1 MLSFASGALLLL
13 SGCGSDSTSTGGTAP
28 VAKATAFYV
37 DSAIEGV
44 TVECSASSSVTKSD
58 GAFSFEAGSE
68 CQFKVGSVL
77 LRTEGGL
84 TEGKIVFEDNVRTAQ
99 FLQTLDVDGNPE
111 NGITILTE
119 TADVL
124 VEMGMNAV
132 PQSDAVLAEVEE
144 AMDLAEIGYHGRY
157 KTSVEAKAHM
167 EASYEIYFGQPL
179 YPDVP
184 DAPDRP
190 NLPDTPNVP
199 DAPDT
204 PNVPDRP
211 EIPRI

>member
-1 MLSFASGALLLL
+1 MNKNKIMLSFVSGALLLL
-13 SGCGSDSTSTGGTAP
+13 NGCGSDSTSTGGTTPIANNP
-28 VAKATAFYV
+28 TAFYV

-58 GAFSFEAGSE
+58 GAFSYEAGAE
-68 CQFKVGSVL
+68 CQFKVGTVL

-111 NGITILTE
+111 NGISILAE

-124 VEMGMNAV
+124 VDMGMNTV

-144 AMDLAEIGYHGRY
+144 AMDLAEIGYRGRY
-157 KTSVEAKAHM
+157 VTSVEAKAHM
-167 EASYEIYFGQPL
+167 EKSYEIYFGQPL

-184 DAPDRP
+184 NAPD
-190 NLPDTPNVP
+190 V
-199 DAPDT
+199 
-204 PNVPDRP
+204 P
-211 EIPRI
+211 EIPNI